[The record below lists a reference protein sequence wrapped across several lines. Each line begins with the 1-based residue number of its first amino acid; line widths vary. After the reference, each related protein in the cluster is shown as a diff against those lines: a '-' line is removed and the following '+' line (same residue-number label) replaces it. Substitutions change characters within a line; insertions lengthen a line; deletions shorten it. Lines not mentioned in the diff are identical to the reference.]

1 MILNAFINKDETWL
15 LWAILVGIAAISI
28 FLEQRYQFAAKLTGA
43 IIALVGAMILS
54 NLNIIPIESPVYDQV
69 WEYVIPLAIPLLL
82 FRSNIFKIWKESRRL
97 LFIFLISS
105 VGTVVGVRAG
115 FLLLHQFIPEL
126 DKIGA
131 MMTGSY
137 IGGGVN
143 FAALSTKFQTP
154 GELVSATVV
163 ADNSVM
169 AFYFIVLITLPNMTF
184 IKKYFKRLY
193 NSNDDA
199 NSNQAEA
206 YWKRNEI
213 SLKDIAYSISIAF
226 VLVAISFKISE
237 IVNEYIPKNNHFM
250 EILVSIIGDQFLLL
264 TTLTLI
270 TVAMFSKF
278 FENLNASDEL
288 GTFLIYI
295 FFVVIGVP
303 ASIPI
308 IIKTAPLLFIF
319 VAVILIF
326 NLSITLCFGKLFK
339 FNIEEMLLASNANAG
354 GPTTAA
360 ALAIS
365 KGWQGLVGPILI
377 IGTLGYVIGNY
388 VGTLMGYFL
397 SQFM

>member
-105 VGTVVGVRAG
+105 VGTVLGVAAG

-169 AFYFIVLITLPNMTF
+169 AFYFIVLITLPNITF

-193 NSNDDA
+193 NSNDVA

-237 IVNEYIPKNNHFM
+237 LVNEYIPKNNHFM

-264 TTLTLI
+264 TTFTLV
-270 TVAMFSKF
+270 TVALFSKF

-326 NLSITLCFGKLFK
+326 NLSITLFFGKLFK

-397 SQFM
+397 GQFM

>member
-15 LWAILVGIAAISI
+15 LWAILVGIAALSI

-105 VGTVVGVRAG
+105 VGTVVGVAAG

-169 AFYFIVLITLPNMTF
+169 AFYFIVLITLPNMKF
-184 IKKYFKRLY
+184 VKKYFKRLY
-193 NSNDDA
+193 TSNDDG

-226 VLVAISFKISE
+226 ALVAISFKISE
-237 IVNEYIPKNNHFM
+237 LVNEYMPKNNHFM

-264 TTLTLI
+264 TTLTLV

-326 NLSITLCFGKLFK
+326 NLSITLFFGKLFK

-365 KGWQGLVGPILI
+365 KDWQGLVGPILI

-397 SQFM
+397 GQFM

>member
-15 LWAILVGIAAISI
+15 LWAILVGIAALSI

-105 VGTVVGVRAG
+105 VGTVVGVAAG

-169 AFYFIVLITLPNMTF
+169 AFYFIVLITLPNMKF
-184 IKKYFKRLY
+184 VKKYFKRLY
-193 NSNDDA
+193 TSNDDG

-226 VLVAISFKISE
+226 ALVAISFKISE
-237 IVNEYIPKNNHFM
+237 LVNEYMPKNNHFM

-264 TTLTLI
+264 TTLTLV

-326 NLSITLCFGKLFK
+326 NLSITLFFGKLFK

-397 SQFM
+397 GQFM